1 MRLSIFRFDTCRVQT
16 VHVRDDELQ
25 TINIDNV
32 SIDLP
37 IGRVT
42 IAAGCRLLAEHVAL
56 AFAVGSIFVQ
66 CQRTAALSAVAW
78 PGDGS
83 VRSVRSTRSI
93 DSCESAGSKSLP
105 GKTLGVARL
114 SVKRRLSEK
123 KRSRRRKISASF
135 TFLLACGLRIDQAVN
150 VSAGSRPTSRRSSAI
165 FSPPFPDIA
174 PYDGVSGP
182 GTDGVNPLDLGRHL
196 RTMNGGR
203 QLQDVFANGDDDC
216 QFIDVRL

>member
-1 MRLSIFRFDTCRVQT
+1 M
-16 VHVRDDELQ
+16 RDDELQ
-25 TINIDNV
+25 TITIDNV

-56 AFAVGSIFVQ
+56 AFAVGTLFVQ
-66 CQRTAALSAVAW
+66 CQRTAAMAAAVSW
-78 PGDGS
+78 IGDGS
-83 VRSVRSTRSI
+83 VRSTRSV
-93 DSCESAGSKSLP
+93 DSSESAGSKSLQ

-150 VSAGSRPTSRRSSAI
+150 VNAGSRPTSRRGSAI
-165 FSPPFPDIA
+165 FAPPFPDIA
-174 PYDGVSGP
+174 PYDRISP
-182 GTDGVNPLDLGRHL
+182 EDGINAVDLGSKL
-196 RTMNGGR
+196 MTMNGDGHSPNT
-203 QLQDVFANGDDDC
+203 LANGDGDC